1 MPGTVLII
9 APPDDAHAVAV
20 EAALKSHFDSDAII
34 WDNSGIPSDKTF
46 DLYLDNERSSLSVED
61 ENATF
66 SIQDLS
72 SIWWRRISRFRI
84 DYSVS
89 DPKVRNFCV
98 SECDALFKGA
108 INSIDVPIINDPF
121 REARATYKP
130 FQLAA
135 AKKFRLDV
143 PKTLMSNNAGLIRDF
158 VSSLGDKCVYKPFT
172 APFWTITETRSFT
185 SEDTAELDEVRH
197 APIIVQEKIQRGRDI
212 RVNIFGNCVFAAEI
226 ETRIKE
232 AEVDWRLDRT
242 AQWIEHKLP
251 DALVDKLV
259 IFVTALGLNYGCV
272 DMRKAP
278 DGSYKFFE
286 INPSGQFLFV
296 EIDTGQPLVRNLAA
310 LLAQRRSSD

>member
-1 MPGTVLII
+1 
-9 APPDDAHAVAV
+9 
-20 EAALKSHFDSDAII
+20 
-34 WDNSGIPSDKTF
+34 
-46 DLYLDNERSSLSVED
+46 
-61 ENATF
+61 
-66 SIQDLS
+66 
-72 SIWWRRISRFRI
+72 
-84 DYSVS
+84 
-89 DPKVRNFCV
+89 
-98 SECDALFKGA
+98 
-108 INSIDVPIINDPF
+108 
-121 REARATYKP
+121 
-130 FQLAA
+130 
-135 AKKFRLDV
+135 
-143 PKTLMSNNAGLIRDF
+143 MSNNAGLIRDF

-185 SEDTAELDEVRH
+185 SEDTAELDKVRH

-296 EIDTGQPLVRNLAA
+296 EIDTGQPLVRNLAT